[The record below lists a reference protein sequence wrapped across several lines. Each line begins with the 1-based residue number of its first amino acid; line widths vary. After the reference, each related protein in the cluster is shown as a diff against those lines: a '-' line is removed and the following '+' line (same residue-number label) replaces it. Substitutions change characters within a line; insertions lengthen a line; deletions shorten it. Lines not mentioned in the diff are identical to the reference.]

1 MEVFEEPLLVQL
13 AVVLTSTV
21 FEVSLSA
28 STPERSHTTTTSDL
42 RRCFVEGPKVS
53 DDGDVGLRVLGCRV
67 DI

>member
-1 MEVFEEPLLVQL
+1 MKMFEEPLLVQL
-13 AVVLTSTV
+13 ALVLTSTV

-28 STPERSHTTTTSDL
+28 STSERSLTTTTSDL
-42 RRCFVEGPKVS
+42 RRCFAEGPKVS